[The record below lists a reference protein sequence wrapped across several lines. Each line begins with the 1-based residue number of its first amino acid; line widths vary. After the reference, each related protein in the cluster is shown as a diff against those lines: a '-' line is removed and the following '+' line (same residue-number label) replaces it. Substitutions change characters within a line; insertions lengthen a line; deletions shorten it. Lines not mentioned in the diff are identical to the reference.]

1 MGVSFLDDC
10 FKKIKNLCGGD
21 ETCIL
26 LVLLVVGFLLC
37 YLFQTE
43 GFGAGYGYDGSCDA
57 NSNTGCGARPANAM
71 NVKNNA
77 NKAKNNAN
85 KAKNNAKNN
94 SKNNSNAK
102 NNAMVGLSPKP
113 NRANAPSSMA
123 FQMNSL
129 GSVIQSDFGGNA
141 NGSINEVPVGIPARY
156 LGAPIDMVFKNAKPL
171 PNSQSG
177 ILNANGKANG
187 MANGRANANGK
198 ANGKANIIANGNGT
212 NSFGKQTG
220 QNGASYN
227 ITFYYAPWC
236 GHCKK
241 MMPDFDDFD
250 KEYGQGNAKING
262 KNVNVQKFNSDV
274 DKEEIKKAG
283 VRGFPDIRLNGNK
296 LNVKN
301 RTKDGIVEAIKNSNA

>member
-1 MGVSFLDDC
+1 MGISFLDDC

-43 GFGAGYGYDGSCDA
+43 GFGTGYGYDGSCDA
-57 NSNTGCGARPANAM
+57 NSNTECGAKPAN
-71 NVKNNA
+71 VKSN
-77 NKAKNNAN
+77 AKNNSKN
-85 KAKNNAKNN
+85 NAKNNAKNN
-94 SKNNSNAK
+94 SKNNAKNNSK

-123 FQMNSL
+123 VQMNSL
-129 GSVIQSDFGGNA
+129 GSVVQPDFGGNA

-177 ILNANGKANG
+177 TLNANGKANG
-187 MANGRANANGK
+187 MANANGK
-198 ANGKANIIANGNGT
+198 ANGMPKPNGKANRIANGNGT

-220 QNGASYN
+220 QNGESYN

-241 MMPDFDDFD
+241 MMPEFDKFD

-296 LNVKN
+296 LNVKT

>member
-10 FKKIKNLCGGD
+10 FKKIKNLCGDD

-43 GFGAGYGYDGSCDA
+43 GFGAGYGYDGGVDK
-57 NSNTGCGARPANAM
+57 NTGCGARTANA
-71 NVKNNA
+71 KNNA

-94 SKNNSNAK
+94 VQNNSNAK
-102 NNAMVGLSPKP
+102 NNAMVGLSPTP

-123 FQMNSL
+123 VQMGSL
-129 GSVIQSDFGGNA
+129 GSVIQTNFGSNM

-156 LGAPIDMVFKNAKPL
+156 IGAPIDMVFKNATPL

-177 ILNANGKANG
+177 ILNANANG
-187 MANGRANANGK
+187 NANGRANGRANANGMAKPK
-198 ANGKANIIANGNGT
+198 ANRIANGNGT

-241 MMPDFDDFD
+241 MMPEFDKFD